1 MRYAEMSV
9 KKNNIEF
16 TSNGCVCRGW
26 FFSGG
31 EGVRP
36 CILMA
41 HGFGGVKEMRLDA
54 YAERF
59 AQEGYHVLVF
69 DYRHFGESDGEP
81 RQLLSI
87 RKQHADWR
95 AALNYVRSRSEVD
108 KTKIILWGTS
118 FSGGH
123 VAALAAQEN
132 GIAATI
138 SQVPHLDGISTARA
152 SGFVKNI
159 RLFLASLTDVLR
171 ALLKMKPCYV
181 DIVAPPGKLG
191 AMTAPG
197 ALEGVM
203 RLIPPGFQYS
213 EKVAARIFLSV
224 PFYSPGKNAKK
235 IKCPW
240 LVQVALRDLTTPS
253 KPAIE
258 TAKKAPK
265 GELIM
270 YDLDHFDVY
279 VDPHFEKTIADQISF
294 LRRHVPL

>member
-1 MRYAEMSV
+1 MALRE
-9 KKNNIEF
+9 NIEF
-16 TSNGCVCRGW
+16 PSSGTVCRGW
-26 FFSGG
+26 FYSGG

-36 CILMA
+36 CIVMA

-69 DYRHFGESDGEP
+69 DYRHFGASDGEP

-87 RKQHADWR
+87 RRQQADWR
-95 AALNYVRSRSEVD
+95 EALNLVRSRSEVD
-108 KTKIILWGTS
+108 KTRIILWGTS

-123 VAALAAQEN
+123 VAALAAREK
-132 GIAATI
+132 GIAAAI
-138 SQVPHLDGISTARA
+138 SQVPHLDGIATALA

-159 RLFLASLTDVLR
+159 CLSLASLADVLR
-171 ALLKMKPCYV
+171 ALLKMKPYYV
-181 DIVAPPGKLG
+181 DIVAQPGKLG

-224 PFYSPGKNAKK
+224 PLYSPGKNAKK
-235 IKCPW
+235 ISCPW

-253 KPAIE
+253 KPAL
-258 TAKKAPK
+258 TAAKKAPK
-265 GELIM
+265 GELIT

-279 VDPHFEKTIADQISF
+279 VDPHFERTIADQLAF
-294 LRRHVPL
+294 LKRHVPV

>member
-1 MRYAEMSV
+1 MISRE
-9 KKNNIEF
+9 NIEF
-16 TSNGCVCRGW
+16 LSSGTACRGW
-26 FFSGG
+26 FYRGG

-36 CILMA
+36 CIVMA

-69 DYRHFGESDGEP
+69 DYRHFGASDGDP

-87 RKQHADWR
+87 RKQHQDWR
-95 AALNYVRSRSEVD
+95 AALDFVRSREEVD

-123 VAALAAQEN
+123 VAALAAKGK
-132 GIAATI
+132 GIAVAI
-138 SQVPHLDGISTARA
+138 SQVPHLDGIATALA

-159 RLFLASLTDVLR
+159 RLSLASLTDVLC
-171 ALLKMKPCYV
+171 ALLKSKPFYV
-181 DIVAPPGKLG
+181 DIVAQPGKLG

-235 IKCPW
+235 INCPW

-253 KPAIE
+253 KPAVNA
-258 TAKKAPK
+258 AKKAPK
-265 GELIM
+265 GELIT

-279 VDPHFEKTIADQISF
+279 VDPHFERTISDQLAF
-294 LRRHVPL
+294 LKRHIPL